1 MTDWH
6 LDVTSWRG
14 VTPGA
19 THYYGIIQD
28 DDFDGPRHEIL
39 RVLDEAGARALSAP
53 DRYGI
58 RDDFLWKAGD
68 DTSRFD
74 SKEELVAA
82 AIALFKEESPD
93 WDTTVAAPG
102 ERLWN
107 RSSIYVER
115 EILATKAGQS

>member
-6 LDVTSWRG
+6 LDISSWNG
-14 VTPGA
+14 ITPGA
-19 THYYGIIQD
+19 MHYYGIIRD
-28 DDFDGPRHEIL
+28 DDFSGPRHDVL
-39 RVLDEAGARALSAP
+39 RVLDEAGARALSV
-53 DRYGI
+53 G
-58 RDDFLWKAGD
+58 DDFPWKAGD

-82 AIALFKEESPD
+82 AIALFEEESPD

-102 ERLWN
+102 ERLWD

-115 EILATKAGQS
+115 NVLTVRQ